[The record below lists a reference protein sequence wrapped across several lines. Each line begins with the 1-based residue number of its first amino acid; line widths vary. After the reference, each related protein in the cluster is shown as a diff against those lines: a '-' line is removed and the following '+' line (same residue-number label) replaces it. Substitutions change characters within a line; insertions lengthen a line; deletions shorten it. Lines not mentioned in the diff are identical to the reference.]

1 MSIPPYVSIIWI
13 FGIEMVAFLATNAY
27 NRIMEPE
34 NVNDYLKINQKDE
47 TFSELLLRLIRE
59 SGMDEVDIYKRAYID
74 RKFFSKIRSDRNY
87 RPKKINVLAL
97 ALALKLDSKTSKTL
111 IKRAG
116 YILTSGSE
124 FDLVIRFCIENKIYD
139 LYDVNK
145 ILLEKGLPIFD

>member
-1 MSIPPYVSIIWI
+1 
-13 FGIEMVAFLATNAY
+13 MVAFLATNAY
-27 NRIMEPE
+27 NRDMEK
-34 NVNDYLKINQKDE
+34 VNIEDYLKVNQKDE

-59 SGMDEVDIYKRAYID
+59 SKMDEVEIYKRANID
-74 RKFFSKIRSDRNY
+74 RKFFSKIRSDRFY

-124 FDLVIRFCIENKIYD
+124 FDLIIRYCIENKIYD
-139 LYDVNK
+139 LYDVNR
-145 ILLEKGLPIFD
+145 ILYEKGLPTF

>member
-1 MSIPPYVSIIWI
+1 
-13 FGIEMVAFLATNAY
+13 MVAFLATNAY

-97 ALALKLDSKTSKTL
+97 VLALKLDSKTSKTL

>member
-1 MSIPPYVSIIWI
+1 
-13 FGIEMVAFLATNAY
+13 MVAFLATNAY

-97 ALALKLDSKTSKTL
+97 VLALKLDSKTSKTL

-124 FDLVIRFCIENKIYD
+124 FDLVIRYCIENQIYD
-139 LYDVNK
+139 LYEVNK
-145 ILLEKGLPIFD
+145 ILDSKKLPIFK

>member
-27 NRIMEPE
+27 NRIMELE

-47 TFSELLLRLIRE
+47 TFSELLLRFIRE
-59 SGMDEVDIYKRAYID
+59 SGMDEVDFYKRAYID

-97 ALALKLDSKTSKTL
+97 VLALKLDSKTSKTL

-124 FDLVIRFCIENKIYD
+124 FDLVIRYCIENQIYD
-139 LYDVNK
+139 LYEVNK
-145 ILLEKGLPIFD
+145 ILDSKKLPIFK